1 MYLKAIVSICFK
13 INLVHISSL
22 VVLSLVWIVVYDL
35 LFNKTGILALLN
47 DQEGIV
53 SLNLLETI

>member
-1 MYLKAIVSICFK
+1 MYLKGIVSICFK
-13 INLVHISSL
+13 INSVHIPSL
-22 VVLSLVWIVVYDL
+22 TVLSLVWIAVYDL
-35 LFNKTGILALLN
+35 LLNKTDNLALLN